1 MKHEITEADVIG
13 FFRDATA
20 KYAPQFPEI
29 PELGATYSQFTR
41 KVGFFGW
48 VGGEIGKDVSAYA
61 HTFEEAARQLREKL
75 GTPENVA
82 AKKREQAARLIAEAD
97 ALEASK

>member
-13 FFRDATA
+13 FFEEATE
-20 KYAPQFPEI
+20 KYAPMFPEMT
-29 PELGATYSQFTR
+29 ELYATHCR
-41 KVGFFGW
+41 LGVGLYGYIK
-48 VGGEIGKDVSAYA
+48 GTNYETAQGYGD
-61 HTFEEAARQLREKL
+61 TFEEAAKQLREKL